1 MEHRSQLLQGMS
13 STKRT
18 HLLNLP
24 SRQFASSISFVR
36 AHSAMLSFIIR
47 VFLPCSPFKI
57 NQSIV
62 DRVSIEMPR
71 LTFWRAWASKPLKNQ
86 AVNRFREV
94 LAILSKRDLLIR
106 GSSLCD
112 NGGSSSLKYSAYF
125 FPYFSQLIDKISW
138 EANAWFH
145 NMMLSRRTVYG
156 NAVCALDE
164 A

>member
-13 STKRT
+13 STERT
-18 HLLNLP
+18 QLFNLP

-36 AHSAMLSFIIR
+36 AHSSMLSFIIR
-47 VFLPCSPFKI
+47 VFLSCSPGKI
-57 NQSIV
+57 IKSIIY
-62 DRVSIEMPR
+62 RVSVEMPGF
-71 LTFWRAWASKPLKNQ
+71 TFWRARSLKSLKDQ
-86 AVNRFREV
+86 SMDRFREV

-106 GSSLCD
+106 CSSLCD